1 MTWIDLLGHLGAL
14 VIIATYSMKT
24 MIPLRVV
31 GIVGSCIFITYGY
44 LSGTWPVLVLHL
56 VVLPLNI
63 VRLRQMLQL
72 IDKVKASARGELS
85 IEWLKPFM
93 SARRCAAGEVLFRAS
108 DVADRMFYTVSGR
121 FRLTEIDAEVP
132 PGQFVGDVGFVAPDQ
147 RRTLSLQCVEA
158 GELLTIGY
166 DQVRQLC
173 FQNPTFGFFFL
184 RLVSQR
190 LLDDIERLRR
200 GPPPAP
206 APAADGP

>member
-1 MTWIDLLGHLGAL
+1 MNAIDLLGHLGAL

-24 MIPLRVV
+24 MIPLRVT

-44 LSGTWPVLVLHL
+44 LSSTWPVLVLHL

-85 IEWLKPFM
+85 MDWLKPFM
-93 SARRCAAGEVLFRAS
+93 SSRRCAAGEMLFRAS
-108 DVADRMFYTVSGR
+108 DAADRMYYIVDGR
-121 FRLTEIDAEVP
+121 FRLPEIDADVP
-132 PGQFVGDVGFVAPDQ
+132 PGQFVGDVGFVSPDQ

-158 GELLTIGY
+158 GQVLTIDY

-190 LLDDIERLRR
+190 LFDDIERLRR
-200 GPPPAP
+200 SPAP
-206 APAADGP
+206 SPATAGGA

>member
-1 MTWIDLLGHLGAL
+1 MTVCSSACS
-14 VIIATYSMKT
+14 ASS
-24 MIPLRVV
+24 V
-31 GIVGSCIFITYGY
+31 G
-44 LSGTWPVLVLHL
+44 
-56 VVLPLNI
+56 
-63 VRLRQMLQL
+63 
-72 IDKVKASARGELS
+72 
-85 IEWLKPFM
+85 
-93 SARRCAAGEVLFRAS
+93 AAGEVLFRAS
-108 DVADRMFYTVSGR
+108 DVADRMYYTVSGR
-121 FRLTEIDAEVP
+121 FSLPEIDAEVP

-200 GPPPAP
+200 SPPPAP
-206 APAADGP
+206 APDGP

>member
-1 MTWIDLLGHLGAL
+1 MNAIDLLGHLGAL

-24 MIPLRVV
+24 MIPLRVT

-44 LSGTWPVLVLHL
+44 LSSTWPVLVLHL

-72 IDKVKASARGELS
+72 IDKVKTSARGELS
-85 IEWLKPFM
+85 MDWLKPFM
-93 SARRCAAGEVLFRAS
+93 SSRRCAAGEMLFRAS
-108 DVADRMFYTVSGR
+108 DVADRMYYIVGGR
-121 FRLTEIDAEVP
+121 FRLPEFDAEVP

-158 GELLTIGY
+158 GEVLTIDY

-190 LLDDIERLRR
+190 LFDDIERLRR
-200 GPPPAP
+200 SPASSP
-206 APAADGP
+206 ATAGGS